1 MSFINCLEKERCIR
15 LGISAINFGYGPTSK
30 ALGIIKELEKR
41 ARINWHVF
49 CFGVSREYFEKE
61 LPLIADIEY
70 QLHDQSEAD
79 YAKFCPHL
87 DGVII
92 VADDGSIC
100 EHVSKYCDIFFVD
113 GLGFM
118 WRERDLHVALRSAK
132 RYYALNVLDAYENLK
147 TLDIANLRKIEPI
160 LQLEGESTPETYE
173 TIVHLG
179 GMYVPF
185 SSSTSSLY
193 AMSLA
198 KLIRSVPGSYTV
210 LISKY
215 GRERFKHELQGLPLQ
230 TVPQANVIDLY
241 RNANCVMTLTG
252 PTTVIEIA
260 NLQRPCIP
268 LIAQNYSQVL
278 TVRNLVQAYGHELSD
293 SWKFLNAAYRGIA
306 AFLPEHEGVAAVGQ
320 LNETLLQDSAFIEAF
335 CEIIE
340 SELTSKPQLPIGLLV
355 TEAGA
360 AQIADDIIHT
370 FSIA

>member
-1 MSFINCLEKERCIR
+1 
-15 LGISAINFGYGPTSK
+15 
-30 ALGIIKELEKR
+30 
-41 ARINWHVF
+41 
-49 CFGVSREYFEKE
+49 
-61 LPLIADIEY
+61 
-70 QLHDQSEAD
+70 
-79 YAKFCPHL
+79 
-87 DGVII
+87 
-92 VADDGSIC
+92 
-100 EHVSKYCDIFFVD
+100 
-113 GLGFM
+113 M

-132 RYYALNVLDAYENLK
+132 RYYALNILGAYENLK

-160 LQLEGESTPETYE
+160 LQLEGEAATESYE

-193 AMSLA
+193 AKSLA
-198 KLIRSVPGSYTV
+198 KLIRSVSGSYTV

-215 GRERFKHELQGLPLQ
+215 GRERFNHELKGLPLQ
-230 TVPQANVIDLY
+230 TVPQANVIGLY
-241 RNANCVMTLTG
+241 KQASCVMTLTG

-278 TVRNLVQAYGHELSD
+278 TVRNLVQNYGREVSD
-293 SWKFLNAAYRGIA
+293 SWKFLNAAYRDIA

-320 LNETLLQDSAFIEAF
+320 LNETLLRDSIFIGTF

-340 SELTSKPQLPIGLLV
+340 SELVSKPQLPKELYV

-360 AQIADDIIHT
+360 A
-370 FSIA
+370 